1 MKKISLAAELFFHI
15 RPKILDE
22 SWQHWA
28 QPMPDA
34 PPNVLLSPWLPQ
46 LDILAHPNVKLFIT
60 HGGAGSL
67 QEALCYKTPMVGI
80 PFGSSRGSR
89 IFLFLQIISV
99 KKLHFMAFA

>member
-1 MKKISLAAELFFHI
+1 MKNFLSGWTLFLFFHI
-15 RPKILDE
+15 RPKILAE

-28 QPMPDA
+28 QPMADA
-34 PPNVLLSPWLPQ
+34 PPNVLLSAWLPQ

-80 PFGSSRGSR
+80 PFGRRGSR
-89 IFLFLQIISV
+89 ICLFYILYR
-99 KKLHFMAFA
+99 